1 MIRALLALVLLL
13 PFAPQTSEA
22 FVFRKIVYC
31 SPIEGLVHWAGK
43 PLENVVA
50 TRELYSGGFDGG
62 KYSDTAT
69 TNAQGQFKF
78 AVVEERRFLRP
89 DLLSANPTISQLVW
103 LSHEGHRHQRSGGV
117 VISANAS
124 LPCKCQKWVRCSND
138 HNRCAF
144 KNRRNGIQLSAQL
157 PFRFKRTSPA
167 CPAFS
172 TAAQAAKTVTRSLG
186 KNQHRACTHHQKI

>member
-89 DLLSANPTISQLVW
+89 DLLSANPVVSQTIKVFHNGVTYLIWYFRKPNFELGTESTTGNLQLDCD
-103 LSHEGHRHQRSGGV
+103 LSISEMGGESR
-117 VISANAS
+117 I
-124 LPCKCQKWVRCSND
+124 VRC
-138 HNRCAF
+138 
-144 KNRRNGIQLSAQL
+144 KNNGIQQ
-157 PFRFKRTSPA
+157 
-167 CPAFS
+167 
-172 TAAQAAKTVTRSLG
+172 QW
-186 KNQHRACTHHQKI
+186 N